1 MTDGA
6 GDGKCR
12 KGVGV
17 GLARLCEEDLLD
29 VICGTHASC
38 GYLGL
43 CVHKVCFDKIVW
55 GGRAYGEVVEILGRA
70 RVLKNRGWADLEKC

>member
-1 MTDGA
+1 MIMSDSA
-6 GDGKCR
+6 GGGEYR
-12 KGVGV
+12 KGVSV

-43 CVHKVCFDKIVW
+43 CIHRVCFDKIVW
-55 GGRAYGEVVEILGRA
+55 DGGLMVVKWRYLGGQA
-70 RVLKNRGWADLEKC
+70 C